1 MLIRRPRAVVWNA
14 VCGLL
19 LAACARVPAPQAPA
33 PADIAALEA
42 QRAQTPGDPALNLRL
57 AQAYYGA
64 ARYGDARAA
73 LATVLA
79 VQPTNAAA
87 RVYLG
92 YTYEGLNQFD
102 SARVTYTA
110 LAASHPPRALARL
123 VAGRL
128 TLLARAELRFAAR
141 QALARE
147 STLTQTPPPPGT
159 VAVMPFQ
166 YTGGDST
173 YRPLERGLSALVVT
187 DLAQV
192 KSLRL
197 VERDRMQAL
206 LDEMRLAANG
216 SADPATGARSGR
228 LVGAASVVQGQF
240 STDSGAR
247 FAIQAAVVRAS
258 DAQIAATGQ
267 GADRLTQ
274 LFDIEKQV
282 VFQLIDKLGITLTP
296 QERVAISERPTH
308 DLTAFLLYS
317 RGLEAQD
324 RGDDRAAAQNFQAAA
339 QRDPSFNA
347 ATQQAQ
353 TSQTADAAAGA
364 PPADAIAIVAGPSA
378 SPPPTSSGDAL
389 RSGIDG
395 ATPTGAGA
403 LTGANPAA
411 ISLSLPPST
420 PSPVCEARGCQGP
433 PNATLFGILIIIVKR
448 P

>member
-1 MLIRRPRAVVWNA
+1 MLIRWPRATWWNA

-19 LAACARVPAPQAPA
+19 LAACARVPAPQAAA

-42 QRAQTPGDPALNLRL
+42 KRAQTPGDPALNLRL

-79 VQPTNAAA
+79 AQPTNAAA
-87 RVYLG
+87 RIYLG
-92 YTYEGLNQFD
+92 YTYEGLNQLD
-102 SARVTYTA
+102 SARGVCTA

-123 VAGRL
+123 LAGRL
-128 TLLARAELRFAAR
+128 TLLGRQEMRAAAR

-159 VAVMPFQ
+159 VAVLQFR
-166 YTGGDST
+166 YTGADSA

-187 DLAQV
+187 DLARI
-192 KSLRL
+192 KALRL

-206 LDEMRLAANG
+206 LDEMRLAESG
-216 SADPATGARSGR
+216 RVDPATGARSGR

-240 STDSGAR
+240 STDATER

-258 DAQIAATGQ
+258 DAQITATGQ

-339 QRDPSFNA
+339 QRDPGFGA
-347 ATQQAQ
+347 AARQAQ
-353 TSQTADAAAGA
+353 TSETAGAAAAA
-364 PPADAIAIVAGPSA
+364 PPAAVAATLTGPSE
-378 SPPPTSSGDAL
+378 PPPGGNGGDAL
-389 RSGIDG
+389 RGAIND
-395 ATPTGAGA
+395 ATPTGAGT
-403 LTGANPAA
+403 LTGGTPAS
-411 ISLSLPPST
+411 IELGLPPT
-420 PSPVCEARGCQGP
+420 KPSPICEAAGCQGV
-433 PNATLFGILIIIVKR
+433 PNATLFGILIIIVRR

>member
-1 MLIRRPRAVVWNA
+1 MLIRRPRATWWNA
-14 VCGLL
+14 VYGLL
-19 LAACARVPAPQAPA
+19 FAACARAPAPQAAA

-42 QRAQTPGDPALNLRL
+42 KRAQTPADPALNLRL
-57 AQAYYGA
+57 AKAYYGA
-64 ARYGDARAA
+64 GRYGDARAA
-73 LATVLA
+73 LAVVLA
-79 VQPTNAAA
+79 AQPANGEA

-102 SARVTYTA
+102 SARVTYAA

-128 TLLARAELRFAAR
+128 TLVARAEMRFAAR

-147 STLTQTPPPPGT
+147 STLSQTPPPPGT
-159 VAVMPFQ
+159 VAVMPFL
-166 YTGGDST
+166 YAGGDST
-173 YRPLERGLSALVVT
+173 YRPLQRGLSALVVT

-216 SADPATGARSGR
+216 TVDPATGARSGR

-308 DLTAFLLYS
+308 DLAAFLLYS

-324 RGDDRAAAQNFQAAA
+324 RGDYGAAAQNFQAAA
-339 QRDPSFNA
+339 QRDPSFGA
-347 ATQQAQ
+347 AAQQAQ
-353 TSQTADAAAGA
+353 TSQVAGAAAGA
-364 PPADAIAIVAGPSA
+364 PPADVAASVAGPSTP
-378 SPPPTSSGDAL
+378 PPPTNGGDAL
-389 RSGIDG
+389 RAGVNG
-395 ATPTGAGA
+395 VTPTGAGVLA
-403 LTGANPAA
+403 GATPSAVD
-411 ISLSLPPST
+411 IKTPPST
-420 PSPVCEARGCQGP
+420 PSPICEARGCQGA
-433 PNATLFGILIIIVKR
+433 PNATLFGILIIIVKK

>member
-1 MLIRRPRAVVWNA
+1 MLIRRPRAVLWNA

-19 LAACARVPAPQAPA
+19 LAACARVPAPQAAA

-42 QRAQTPGDPALNLRL
+42 KRAQTPGDPALNLRL

-64 ARYGDARAA
+64 ARYADARAA
-73 LATVLA
+73 LATVLT
-79 VQPTNAAA
+79 VQPTNAVA

-102 SARVTYTA
+102 SARVVYGA

-123 VAGRL
+123 LAGRL
-128 TLLARAELRFAAR
+128 TLLGREEMRFAAR
-141 QALARE
+141 QAIARE

-159 VAVMPFQ
+159 VAVMQFQ
-166 YTGGDST
+166 YTGSDST
-173 YRPLERGLSALVVT
+173 FRPLERGLSALVVT
-187 DLAQV
+187 DLARV
-192 KSLRL
+192 RSLRL

-206 LDEMRLAANG
+206 LDEMRLAASG
-216 SADPATGARSGR
+216 RVDPATGARSGR

-258 DAQIAATGQ
+258 DAQITATGQ
-267 GADRLTQ
+267 GADRLTL
-274 LFDIEKQV
+274 LFDLEKQV

-324 RGDDRAAAQNFQAAA
+324 RGDYGAAAQSFQAAA
-339 QRDPSFNA
+339 QRDPSFGA
-347 ATQQAQ
+347 AAQQAQ
-353 TSQTADAAAGA
+353 SSQTAGAAAAA
-364 PPADAIAIVAGPSA
+364 PPADVAATLGGGSA
-378 SPPPTSSGDAL
+378 PPPPTNGGDAL
-389 RSGIDG
+389 RAGVNDV
-395 ATPTGAGA
+395 TPTGAGA
-403 LTGANPAA
+403 LAGATPTAVD
-411 ISLSLPPST
+411 IKTPPST
-420 PSPVCEARGCQGP
+420 PSPICEARGCQGP
-433 PNATLFGILIIIVKR
+433 PNATLFGILIIIVKK